1 MEKKK
6 IIKELSNTISVLGL
20 ESVLDYPAEVVAE
33 YLYKHL
39 EILSWFNTAKARHNC
54 NALSRLWTDAN
65 ICIPEEAF
73 AIKEEQNEVAAFVD
87 KMYSLYPTK
96 CPKRNTSL
104 GKSRKDK
111 VKIKRLLKTYSQ
123 EEIER
128 VIRHEVDS
136 NYGINYMKNFS
147 TFLNNFPDP
156 NETFANSETSTTNT
170 SDKVIFNG
178 VEYK

>member
-1 MEKKK
+1 MSADN
-6 IIKELSNTISVLGL
+6 I
-20 ESVLDYPAEVVAE
+20 AE
-33 YLYKHL
+33 YLYKHISVL
-39 EILSWFNTAKARHNC
+39 AWLSDVKFVKQAT
-54 NALSRLWTDAN
+54 
-65 ICIPEEAF
+65 
-73 AIKEEQNEVAAFVD
+73 EQELNLDCDTYNKVIMTEDNVNEFVD
-87 KMYSLYPTK
+87 KMYALYPTK
-96 CPKRNTSL
+96 CPKRNASL

-156 NETFANSETSTTNT
+156 NEGYTTEPT
-170 SDKVIFNG
+170 ASSGQASDKIIIG
-178 VEYK
+178 GIEYK

>member
-1 MEKKK
+1 MDKKK
-6 IIKELSNTISVLGL
+6 ITTRLIQLARETGLSDDLNMSADSI
-20 ESVLDYPAEVVAE
+20 AE

-39 EILSWFNTAKARHNC
+39 SVLAWLRDVKLVKQ
-54 NALSRLWTDAN
+54 ALDQELNLDCDTEKKVIIVDN
-65 ICIPEEAF
+65 DV
-73 AIKEEQNEVAAFVD
+73 NEFVD
-87 KMYSLYPTK
+87 KMYALYPTK

-156 NETFANSETSTTNT
+156 NEGYTTAPT
-170 SDKVIFNG
+170 ASSGQASDKIIIDG
-178 VEYK
+178 IEYK

>member
-6 IIKELSNTISVLGL
+6 VVSKL
-20 ESVLDYPAEVVAE
+20 EAVIESIGIADQIDRTPKAIAE
-33 YLYKHL
+33 YLYKQL
-39 EILSWFNTAKARHNC
+39 DALMWLSTQPQMPILPIADGSFPFFEACTPMAKSGD
-54 NALSRLWTDAN
+54 NALID
-65 ICIPEEAF
+65 E
-73 AIKEEQNEVAAFVD
+73 FVD
-87 KMYSLYPTK
+87 KMYALYPTK

-156 NETFANSETSTTNT
+156 STL
-170 SDKVIFNG
+170 DDVKVEASSACKGDVVVIGG
-178 VEYK
+178 VVYK

>member
-6 IIKELSNTISVLGL
+6 VVSKL
-20 ESVLDYPAEVVAE
+20 EDVIESIGIAEQIDRTPKAIAE
-33 YLYKHL
+33 YLYKQL
-39 EILSWFNTAKARHNC
+39 DALMWLSTQPQMPILPIADGSFPLFEDCTPIAKSGD
-54 NALSRLWTDAN
+54 NALID
-65 ICIPEEAF
+65 E
-73 AIKEEQNEVAAFVD
+73 FVD
-87 KMYSLYPTK
+87 KMYALYPTK

-156 NETFANSETSTTNT
+156 STL
-170 SDKVIFNG
+170 DDVKVEASSACKGDVVVIGG
-178 VEYK
+178 VVYK